1 MTTVKLVDVT
11 DRAATAGFA
20 FEPTAPGIAT
30 WNPGT
35 TANSAWVPVYVT
47 EALWSALGEDDAQRR
62 GSLTAILQDARTAIE
77 TRVVAQNAWRASF
90 QTDVQGRV
98 LSLWVILTHSFSN
111 GIAIGYGPGDFWAA

>member
-1 MTTVKLVDVT
+1 M
-11 DRAATAGFA
+11 
-20 FEPTAPGIAT
+20 
-30 WNPGT
+30 
-35 TANSAWVPVYVT
+35 YVT